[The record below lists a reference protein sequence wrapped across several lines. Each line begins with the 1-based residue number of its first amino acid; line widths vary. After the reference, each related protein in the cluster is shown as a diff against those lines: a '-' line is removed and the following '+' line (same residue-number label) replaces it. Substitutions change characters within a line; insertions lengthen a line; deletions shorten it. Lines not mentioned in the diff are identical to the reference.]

1 MPFIIRTACWPGVVL
16 AQGNSTAARNRVER
30 EGRPNVVS
38 RVVMLSSDQ
47 NEDLNLACTILCLY
61 QKRHKISAPG
71 LRCRGLE
78 ENSDSICILLGS

>member
-1 MPFIIRTACWPGVVL
+1 
-16 AQGNSTAARNRVER
+16 
-30 EGRPNVVS
+30 
-38 RVVMLSSDQ
+38 MLSSDQ

-78 ENSDSICILLGS
+78 ENSDSICILLGSLQGVLGVFAILGWSQVVYTW